1 MQFENVIS
9 PEKYRQMIPWN
20 KLDGRV
26 LLLTGATGLIGSTLI
41 CFLADCCKKQQ
52 ISVKVVAVVRDLARA
67 NRLFAEQLQS
77 GFDLTFLLGD
87 VEHPIEV
94 SGPVDYIVH
103 AASQTSSQA
112 FVQTPVETIRT
123 ALTGTE
129 NLLRLAADKKVS
141 GMVYLSSME
150 VYGAPDTDRKITEH
164 EPTDLDTMVIRN
176 SYPESKRMC
185 ESLCAA
191 YAGEYGVPVKVLRLT
206 QTFGPGVNYQ
216 DKRVFAEFAR
226 CALEGRD
233 IVLHTLGKTKRNYL
247 FTQDAATAILV
258 ALLSDVAGEAYNAAN
273 EDTYCSIYEMAELVA
288 QHAAAAPIQVR
299 CEVADDLNQYGYAP
313 TLHMNLD
320 TAKLRALGW
329 APQVGLLESYQ
340 RMIRWMQEQAPTEKQ

>member
-1 MQFENVIS
+1 MQFENVIH
-9 PEKYRQMIPWN
+9 PEKYQQMIPWD

-41 CFLADCCKKQQ
+41 CFLADCCKKQSCSLK
-52 ISVKVVAVVRDLARA
+52 IIAVVRDLERAR
-67 NRLFAEQLQS
+67 RLFAEQLQS

-87 VEHPIEV
+87 VERPIAV
-94 SGPVDYIVH
+94 PGPVDYIVH

-112 FVQTPVETIRT
+112 FVQTPVETIHT
-123 ALTGTE
+123 ALAGTE
-129 NLLRLAADKKVS
+129 HLLRLAMEKQVT

-150 VYGAPDTDRKITEH
+150 VYGAPDTDRKITEQA
-164 EPTDLDTMVIRN
+164 PTDLDTMVVRN

-191 YAGEYGVPVKVLRLT
+191 YAGEYHVPVNVLRLT
-206 QTFGPGVNYQ
+206 QTFGPGVKYL

-226 CALEGRD
+226 CAIEGRD
-233 IVLHTLGKTKRNYL
+233 IVLHTLGETKRNYL

-258 ALLSDVAGEAYNAAN
+258 ALLSDSHCEAYNAAN
-273 EDTYCSIYEMAELVA
+273 EATYCSIYEMAQLVA
-288 QHAAAAPIQVR
+288 QKAADTPIQVR
-299 CEVADDLNQYGYAP
+299 CEVAENLNQFGYAP

-320 TAKLRALGW
+320 TSKLRALGW
-329 APQVGLLESYQ
+329 APQVGLLEAYQ
-340 RMIRWMQEQAPTEKQ
+340 RMIRWMREQRA

>member
-185 ESLCAA
+185 ESLCA
-191 YAGEYGVPVKVLRLT
+191 
-206 QTFGPGVNYQ
+206 GVNYQ

-340 RMIRWMQEQAPTEKQ
+340 RMIRWMQEQAPAEKQ